1 MVQKSNSSKQIK
13 DLCASALDEL
23 KAKNINIFEV
33 EKISSFASYILIGT
47 GTSNRHIQS
56 IARKVIDNLKDNKI
70 KVLGTE
76 GTESNEWILIDVGD
90 VLVNIMT
97 EDSRDH
103 YDLESL
109 WNRAKSD

>member
-1 MVQKSNSSKQIK
+1 MAQKSHSAKQIK

-23 KAKNINIFEV
+23 KALNINTFEV
-33 EKISSFASYILIGT
+33 QKISSFASYILVAT

-56 IARKVIDNLKDNKI
+56 ISKRVIDNLKDNKI

-76 GTESNEWILIDVGD
+76 GVESNEWILIDVGD

-97 EDSRDH
+97 EDSRNH

-109 WNRAKSD
+109 WDRVKK

>member
-1 MVQKSNSSKQIK
+1 MVPKFHSAKQIK
-13 DLCASALDEL
+13 NLCALALDEL
-23 KAKNINIFEV
+23 KAQNINAFDV
-33 EKISSFASYILIGT
+33 EKISSFASYILIAT

-56 IARKVIDNLKDNKI
+56 IANKVIDNLKDNSV

-76 GTESNEWILIDVGD
+76 GTESNEWILIDAGD

-109 WNRAKSD
+109 WNRSKQ

>member
-1 MVQKSNSSKQIK
+1 MVQESNSSKQIK
-13 DLCASALDEL
+13 DLCASVLDEL
-23 KAKNINIFEV
+23 KAININIFEV

-56 IARKVIDNLKDNKI
+56 IARKVVDNLKDNKI
-70 KVLGTE
+70 KVLGIE
-76 GTESNEWILIDVGD
+76 GTESNEWILIDAGD
-90 VLVNIMT
+90 ILVNIMT

>member
-1 MVQKSNSSKQIK
+1 MALNSYSTTQIK
-13 DLCASALDEL
+13 DLCVAALDEL
-23 KAKNINIFEV
+23 KAQNINAFDV
-33 EKISSFASYILIGT
+33 KKISSFASYILVAT

-56 IARKVIDNLKDNKI
+56 ISKKVIDNLKDNKI

-76 GTESNEWILIDVGD
+76 GGESNEWVLIDAGD
-90 VLVNIMT
+90 VLINIMT

-109 WNRAKSD
+109 WNRIKQ

>member
-1 MVQKSNSSKQIK
+1 MVPKSYSAKKIK

-23 KAKNINIFEV
+23 KA
-33 EKISSFASYILIGT
+33 
-47 GTSNRHIQS
+47 H
-56 IARKVIDNLKDNKI
+56 KI
-70 KVLGTE
+70 KILGTE
-76 GTESNEWILIDVGD
+76 GSESNEWILIDAGD

-109 WNRAKSD
+109 WNRSRK

>member
-1 MVQKSNSSKQIK
+1 MKDQLTFLILARGGSKR
-13 DLCASALDEL
+13 L
-23 KAKNINIFEV
+23 KNKNIKKFFGKPLLHWTIVQAVRVAKKN
-33 EKISSFASYILIGT
+33 
-47 GTSNRHIQS
+47 
-56 IARKVIDNLKDNKI
+56 KVILSTEDNKI